1 MKSILSFQFCRTVFI
16 SLDAEPGGE
25 QNNFLNKKVQ
35 KHLFFQFVLLFLNR
49 FIINLTQKSLLYHE
63 QIIWMVPGITDMNL
77 YSGIESFKY
86 MYIITKVMNT
96 GTYTY
101 MYMQI
106 IS

>member
-1 MKSILSFQFCRTVFI
+1 MFI

-25 QNNFLNKKVQ
+25 QNNFFPICFIVSQQVYNKFNSEITA
-35 KHLFFQFVLLFLNR
+35 LPWTN
-49 FIINLTQKSLLYHE
+49 Y
-63 QIIWMVPGITDMNL
+63 MVPGKTDMNL

>member
-1 MKSILSFQFCRTVFI
+1 
-16 SLDAEPGGE
+16 
-25 QNNFLNKKVQ
+25 
-35 KHLFFQFVLLFLNR
+35 
-49 FIINLTQKSLLYHE
+49 
-63 QIIWMVPGITDMNL
+63 MVPGITDMNL

-86 MYIITKVMNT
+86 IYIITKVMNT

>member
-1 MKSILSFQFCRTVFI
+1 
-16 SLDAEPGGE
+16 
-25 QNNFLNKKVQ
+25 
-35 KHLFFQFVLLFLNR
+35 
-49 FIINLTQKSLLYHE
+49 
-63 QIIWMVPGITDMNL
+63 MVPGITDMNL

-96 GTYTY
+96 GYIHIVY